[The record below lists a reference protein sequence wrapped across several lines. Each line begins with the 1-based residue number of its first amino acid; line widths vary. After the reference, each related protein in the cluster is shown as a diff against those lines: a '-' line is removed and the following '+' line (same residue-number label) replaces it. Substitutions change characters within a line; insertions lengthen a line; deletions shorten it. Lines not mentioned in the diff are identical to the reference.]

1 MSKNVKSK
9 IDVLIRK
16 LIMNHDQSE
25 KKVKLTKAGIFAVIA
40 PFRWMIFSA
49 IAFYS
54 AAGTIRVTRFWIYLG
69 IVFIGAIIS
78 AVIAVKFTPELMNQR
93 GKRNPGTKKWDL
105 FLVIPFILILIV
117 IVPLIAGFDLVRFQW
132 TYLGYPYL
140 IAGLCLY
147 VVSFFIIQWSMI
159 VNKHFETTVRIQN
172 DRDHKVITS
181 GPYKIIRHPGYTG
194 MVLTSISLPLLLGS
208 IYAFIPVCISLI
220 LLLIRTYKEDA
231 TLQAELDGY
240 SEYVKITKYRLIPF
254 VW

>member
-1 MSKNVKSK
+1 
-9 IDVLIRK
+9 
-16 LIMNHDQSE
+16 MNHDQSE
-25 KKVKLTKAGIFAVIA
+25 EKVKLTKAGIFAVIA

-54 AAGTIRVTRFWIYLG
+54 AAGTIRVTRFCVYLG

-78 AVIAVKFTPELMNQR
+78 TVIAVKFTPELMNQR

-105 FLVIPFILILIV
+105 FLVIPYILILIV
-117 IVPLIAGFDLVRFQW
+117 IVPLIAGFDLVRFHW

-147 VVSFFIIQWSMI
+147 VVSFFIVQWSMI
-159 VNKHFETTVRIQN
+159 VNKYFETTVRIQN

-208 IYAFIPVCISLI
+208 IYAFIPVCISLV